1 MKKIQDIKNQEWEI
15 TTSEIEKINFIIEE
29 LNFIKK
35 NKKITETSLRRM
47 KNIQREVQSMED
59 LFTTKIIN
67 LLKQH
72 HMID

>member
-1 MKKIQDIKNQEWEI
+1 MKKIEEIKNQEWQI
-15 TTSEIEKINFIIEE
+15 NTSEVEKIDFILEE
-29 LNFIKK
+29 LTFLKK
-35 NKKITETSLRRM
+35 DKKINETSLRRI
-47 KNIQREVQSMED
+47 KNVLRELQGIEE

>member
-1 MKKIQDIKNQEWEI
+1 MKKIEDITNQEWEI
-15 TTSEIEKINFIIEE
+15 TTTEVEKINFIIEE

>member
-1 MKKIQDIKNQEWEI
+1 MKKIEEIKNQEWEI
-15 TTSEIEKINFIIEE
+15 TTTEVEKINFIIEE

>member
-1 MKKIQDIKNQEWEI
+1 MKKIQDIENQEWQI
-15 TTSEIEKINFIIEE
+15 TTTEIEKINFIIEE
-29 LNFIKK
+29 LKFIKK

>member
-1 MKKIQDIKNQEWEI
+1 MKKIEDIKNQEWEI
-15 TTSEIEKINFIIEE
+15 TTTEVEKINFIIEE